1 MKVLLLYPEFPD
13 TFWSFKHAL
22 KFIGKKAALP
32 PLGLLTVAALLPPQ
46 WTKRLVDVNVR
57 PLREKDLA
65 WADLV
70 FISGMIVQQDSAHE
84 LITRCHAAGKTI
96 VAGGPLFT
104 LGHEQFPAVDY
115 FVLNEAEVTL
125 PGFLA
130 DLAKGEAKPVY
141 SSRSEERRVGKEC

>member
-32 PLGLLTVAALLPPQ
+32 PLGLMTVAALLPPQ
-46 WTKRLVDVNVR
+46 WVKRLVDVNVR

-70 FISGMIVQQDSAHE
+70 FISGMIVQQDSAQE
-84 LITRCHAAGKTI
+84 LIARCHAAGKTI

-125 PGFLA
+125 PEFLCRLRA
-130 DLAKGEAKPVY
+130 
-141 SSRSEERRVGKEC
+141 RRGAARVCLGGVS